1 MPDQDG
7 RRAIWLRPAETS
19 NCHRRGRW
27 TGQPEVF
34 KLLGGASDDKRH
46 SSPSQLYLAIA
57 SIFSFS
63 VCKVKEFL
71 KPNRPYINAQIG
83 SSITAA
89 LYDSGADIS
98 CISEKHFRKIPVDL
112 RPNKILQQKIDPC
125 FSAGGSQLSV
135 KGIVNLPIEIL
146 GKQTVHPFR
155 IIHGL
160 NENVILGATG
170 L

>member
-1 MPDQDG
+1 M
-7 RRAIWLRPAETS
+7 AKTS
-19 NCHRRGRW
+19 YRHRRGRR

-34 KLLGGASDDKRH
+34 KLLGDASDNQRP
-46 SSPSQLYLAIA
+46 STPSQLYLAIT

-98 CISEKHFRKIPVDL
+98 CISEKHFRKIPADL
-112 RPNKILQQKIDPC
+112 RPSKVLQQKLIPV
-125 FSAGGSQLSV
+125 SAPEE
-135 KGIVNLPIEIL
+135 VNFP
-146 GKQTVHPFR
+146 
-155 IIHGL
+155 
-160 NENVILGATG
+160 
-170 L
+170 